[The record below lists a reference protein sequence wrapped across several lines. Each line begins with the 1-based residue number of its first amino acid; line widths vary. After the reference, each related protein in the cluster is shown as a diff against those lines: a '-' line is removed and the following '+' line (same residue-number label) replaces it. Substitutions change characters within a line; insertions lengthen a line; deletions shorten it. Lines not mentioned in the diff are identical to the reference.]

1 MSQRRKLP
9 PLERVHRVPILTV
22 CRHTPRPPAHL
33 IFWMSTTNP
42 VLRTA
47 NPVVPTTN
55 PVVPTTNPVV
65 PTTNVEA
72 SALPTLEKNMQKKL
86 KTLFDRFSNNLKVC
100 VASNKAGED
109 GALFTNLA
117 HKGSVIRVTLKL
129 NRNQMMHDD
138 DGKTL
143 YFDFNFVHRVMQRLQ
158 IIPSGQQLQFEMR
171 LTDDRGDEV
180 SPELMGSTR
189 NRPAQLLSSDAGR
202 PIRSSTSQVRTKAI
216 DPSPSRL
223 DTVVFDSVRITS
235 GVGSRYLYTTTRKFA
250 FKVCASNV
258 DLDRWHE
265 CFPGCEVPQALG
277 EGFLV
282 TTTRANRMEI
292 FRARKRK
299 IRDGT
304 DEDAE

>member
-1 MSQRRKLP
+1 
-9 PLERVHRVPILTV
+9 
-22 CRHTPRPPAHL
+22 
-33 IFWMSTTNP
+33 MSTTN
-42 VLRTA
+42 L
-47 NPVVPTTN
+47 VVHTTN
-55 PVVPTTNPVV
+55 PVVHTTNPVV
-65 PTTNVEA
+65 HTTNPVVHTTNPVVHTTNLVVHTTNVEA
-72 SALPTLEKNMQKKL
+72 SAPPTLEETMRNKL
-86 KTLFDRFSNNLKVC
+86 KTLFARLKHNLKVC

-117 HKGSVIRVTLKL
+117 HKGSVICVTLKL
-129 NRNQMMHDD
+129 NRAQLMTHDD

-143 YFDFNFVHRVMQRLQ
+143 CFDFNFVNRVVRLLQ

-171 LTDDRGDEV
+171 LTDDSGNEV

-189 NRPAQLLSSDAGR
+189 KRPAQLLSSDAGR
-202 PIRSSTSQVRTKAI
+202 PIRSSTSQVRTKAVE
-216 DPSPSRL
+216 PSQNRL

-235 GVGSRYLYTTTRKFA
+235 GVGSRFLHTNTGKFA

-282 TTTRANRMEI
+282 TTSRANRMENL
-292 FRARKRK
+292 RARKRK
-299 IRDGT
+299 IREG
-304 DEDAE
+304 AE